1 MRLTDNLVAVV
12 LRLSIAED
20 QTTIKDVQ
28 FYPWY
33 LKLCS
38 KKNTH
43 GTESNVNTFY
53 VVEEF
58 LFDSAYPKPLSD
70 HRGCLLIDL

>member
-20 QTTIKDVQ
+20 QTTIKNVQ

-38 KKNTH
+38 KKN
-43 GTESNVNTFY
+43 

-58 LFDSAYPKPLSD
+58 VFDSAYPEPLSD
-70 HRGCLLIDL
+70 HRWMSVN